1 LSEFLRLYVESL
13 AITLKKKCLIIHVYQ
28 TLFWILQGNRWNGIV
43 YNYIEIYNSE
53 NISPQTSDIWM
64 SIWINKML
72 WMIPYFMLIY
82 RVDLTI
88 CFPTIGIIDL
98 EVMYFR
104 MSDSNVCS
112 SWDSIG
118 RTNIFFLLRII
129 PPKSHCPLT
138 SHLQWYCRRLNFA
151 SSISTIIPSPPIW
164 LFDC

>member
-1 LSEFLRLYVESL
+1 MCIKHFSEFCKVIDEMGLFTIISRYIIPRISL
-13 AITLKKKCLIIHVYQ
+13 HKRPIFLV
-28 TLFWILQGNRWNGIV
+28 
-43 YNYIEIYNSE
+43 
-53 NISPQTSDIWM
+53 WM
-64 SIWINKML
+64 SVWINKML

-118 RTNIFFLLRII
+118 RTNIFFVLRII

-138 SHLQWYCRRLNFA
+138 SRLQWYCRRLNFA